1 MLGAVAVV
9 VAGVIAFAGVS
20 ALPRW
25 WARRVGEQADGS
37 RSTGI
42 ALGAMYGFVSL
53 VLTVVV
59 LVLVY
64 RIAGGR
70 WRWWLVGL
78 ALALVVA
85 APNLLT
91 LWSGLGLTE
100 RARNADRIFEVQ
112 APWFR
117 TGTLLGALL
126 GVAAAAFIWHMVA
139 SRRSA
144 RGEAERAR
152 EELRVSQGEQV
163 PGPEQVPPAT

>member
-1 MLGAVAVV
+1 MDPPSDTPPRPEPVERPHRLRRFVIGAVAVV
-9 VAGVIAFAGVS
+9 VAAVIAFAGVS

-25 WARRVGEQADGS
+25 WSRRVGDQVDGS
-37 RSTGI
+37 RSTG
-42 ALGAMYGFVSL
+42 LGLGVMYGFVSL
-53 VLTVVV
+53 VLTALV

-64 RIAGGR
+64 RVARGR

-78 ALALVVA
+78 ALALIVA

-100 RARNADRIFEVQ
+100 RARNADRIFELQ

-126 GVAAAAFIWHMVA
+126 GVAPWP
-139 SRRSA
+139 SS
-144 RGEAERAR
+144 G
-152 EELRVSQGEQV
+152 
-163 PGPEQVPPAT
+163 T